1 MAQPDKPIEVFISY
15 SQKDSVLLEQLK
27 SQLSNL
33 EREQQIK
40 VWYDRE
46 MVAGDEWNDEINRRL
61 NSAGIIFLLVSL
73 NFLASKFCF
82 DIELPRIISRE
93 DAGETIVIPILL
105 TACEWETTPF
115 SRFQL
120 LPGNRVPVT
129 SWPNTDEA
137 FRDVV
142 KGIRKAV
149 EKLRAKSETISDQPA
164 AKTIS
169 RSKLRPLLPYLCDRS
184 DQETELGI
192 GLRQH
197 QLAKNTRPI
206 VCLVHGD
213 EREAHDEFL
222 KRINHSLLPTLLRT
236 NGSGKHHVIEAPRR
250 VEFWSRV
257 ADAMI
262 GDGSATQEEI
272 WHRIARHEEPL
283 MFSLSLPTDEFGE
296 RCEELIESLLAFC
309 NKWDH
314 LPAGR
319 AVIHCICLKYGSAE
333 NIGWLDFKK
342 KKRQQLDN
350 RLREKLGGMDFSKYP
365 NLTGIVLPEL
375 KAIRRSDVHLWS
387 QRHYPLADKEIR
399 ALFEQKDLCND
410 DGHIPMETLAEKL
423 IEKLKNKEDEKS

>member
-236 NGSGKHHVIEAPRR
+236 NGS
-250 VEFWSRV
+250 
-257 ADAMI
+257 
-262 GDGSATQEEI
+262 
-272 WHRIARHEEPL
+272 
-283 MFSLSLPTDEFGE
+283 
-296 RCEELIESLLAFC
+296 
-309 NKWDH
+309 
-314 LPAGR
+314 
-319 AVIHCICLKYGSAE
+319 
-333 NIGWLDFKK
+333 
-342 KKRQQLDN
+342 
-350 RLREKLGGMDFSKYP
+350 
-365 NLTGIVLPEL
+365 
-375 KAIRRSDVHLWS
+375 
-387 QRHYPLADKEIR
+387 
-399 ALFEQKDLCND
+399 
-410 DGHIPMETLAEKL
+410 
-423 IEKLKNKEDEKS
+423 